1 MNKWRWLVFYWFLYL
16 LSTWSLLR
24 MRSTFLIRL
33 RIGEG
38 VLKRRRP
45 QRRVV
50 QVKFRRDVGVL
61 QSTTRVVIGWD
72 VQRAMVLV
80 GRARSHTIGCF
91 SRRFSD
97 GLSNGRTFTIGV
109 HSIIILFVRNSAHLA
124 TSWAWGVP
132 CFLRTSCFAIHFRF
146 KFFDR

>member
-16 LSTWSLLR
+16 LSTWPFLR

-38 VLKRRRP
+38 ILRWRGP

-50 QVKFRRDVGVL
+50 QVELRGNVRVF
-61 QSTTRVVIGWD
+61 QSTARVVIGWD
-72 VQRAMVLV
+72 VQRTMVLV

-91 SRRFSD
+91 NRWLSD
-97 GLSNGRTFTIGV
+97 GLSNGRTFTIRV
-109 HSIIILFVRNSAHLA
+109 YSIIVLFVRNSAHLA

-132 CFLRTSCFAIHFRF
+132 CFLWTSCFAIHLGF
-146 KFFDR
+146 KFLDR